1 MVETQ
6 RLFLLRHGKSSWD
19 DPSIDDHDRPLAPR
33 GRRAAARIADYA
45 MKTGIRPD
53 LILCSSAMR
62 ARQTLERIA
71 PGLGRDAET
80 HIERSLYGASQDWLL
95 ERLHAIPDEVDSV
108 MMIGHNP
115 GVQDLALLLAKE
127 GPLRS
132 RLADKFPTA
141 GLATLA
147 FGRVG
152 WTDLDSESGEL
163 VDFVVPRR
171 LG

>member
-1 MVETQ
+1 MVETR
-6 RLFLLRHGKSSWD
+6 RLFLLRHAKSSWD

-45 MKTGIRPD
+45 TKTRIRPD

-71 PGLGRDAET
+71 PSLGRDAEI
-80 HIERSLYGASQDWLL
+80 HIERSLYGASQDRLL

-115 GVQDLALLLAKE
+115 GVQDLALLLAKA
-127 GPLRS
+127 GPHRS

-141 GLATLA
+141 
-147 FGRVG
+147 
-152 WTDLDSESGEL
+152 
-163 VDFVVPRR
+163 
-171 LG
+171 